1 MTPAKDTLPQ
11 AAQNRPLL
19 GIAMKVA
26 SVCAFMG
33 MATCIKLAG
42 QLPPGQIVFFRSF
55 FAILPI
61 IAWLSWT
68 HGLTGVWRTQRP
80 LSHIARGVVGVT
92 AMSLGFYGLT
102 RLPLPD
108 ATAIGYARPL
118 MTVIFGAIFLGEVVR
133 LYRWAAVLVGL
144 VGVLLIS
151 WPNLQAFRDGDLNN
165 AEALGAAAVFA
176 SACIAAL
183 AFVLVRKLIQTEKTP
198 TIVLY
203 FSVTAST
210 LALATIP
217 FGWSPLTGF
226 QIVSLVA
233 AGGFGGLGQILLTEG
248 YRHAD
253 TATIAPFEYT
263 SVILSIAIGIVVF
276 AEFPT
281 GWTIAGSVVVIASGI
296 FIIYREHRLGLKR
309 KKDRQFVTPQ
319 G

>member
-1 MTPAKDTLPQ
+1 M
-11 AAQNRPLL
+11 L
-19 GIAMKVA
+19 GIGMKVG
-26 SVCAFMG
+26 SVCAFMA

-61 IAWLSWT
+61 VAWLAWT
-68 HGLTGVWRTQRP
+68 HRLSGVWRTERP
-80 LSHIARGVVGVT
+80 LGHVARGLVGVT
-92 AMSLGFYGLT
+92 AMGLGFYGLT

-108 ATAIGYARPL
+108 STAIGYARPL

-133 LYRWAAVLVGL
+133 IYRWGAVLVGL
-144 VGVLLIS
+144 VGVLIIS

-176 SACIAAL
+176 SACIAAF
-183 AFVLVRKLIQTEKTP
+183 AFVLVRKLIVTEKTP

-210 LALATIP
+210 LAVATIP
-217 FGWSPLTGF
+217 FGWSPLNVA
-226 QIVSLVA
+226 QIVSLIA
-233 AGGFGGLGQILLTEG
+233 AGCCGGLGQILLTEG

-253 TATIAPFEYT
+253 TSTIAPFEYT
-263 SVILSIAIGIVVF
+263 SVILSIIIGIVVF

-281 GWTIAGSVVVIASGI
+281 GWTIAGSAIVIASGI
-296 FIIYREHRLGLKR
+296 FIIYREHRLGLQRGKAR
-309 KKDRQFVTPQ
+309 PIISPQ

>member
-1 MTPAKDTLPQ
+1 MLKPTDTLPQ

-61 IAWLSWT
+61 VAWLAWT

-80 LSHIARGVVGVT
+80 LGHIARGVVGVV

-118 MTVIFGAIFLGEVVR
+118 VTVIFGALFLGEVVR
-133 LYRWAAVLVGL
+133 LYRWGAVLVGL

-203 FSVTAST
+203 FSFTASI
-210 LALATIP
+210 LSLATIP
-217 FGWSPLTGF
+217 FGWSSLNSV
-226 QIVSLVA
+226 QIVALVA
-233 AGGFGGLGQILLTEG
+233 AGCFGGLGQILLTEG

-263 SVILSIAIGIVVF
+263 SVILSIGIGILVF
-276 AEFPT
+276 GEFPT

-296 FIIYREHRLGLKR
+296 FIILREHRLGLKR
-309 KKDRQFVTPQ
+309 SKVRQIVTPQ

>member
-1 MTPAKDTLPQ
+1 MTS
-11 AAQNRPLL
+11 AAPISAQQERPLF
-19 GIAMKVA
+19 GIMLKIG
-26 SVCAFMG
+26 SVCAFMA

-61 IAWLSWT
+61 VIWLWWSST
-68 HGLTGVWRTQRP
+68 LSGVWQTQHP
-80 LSHIARGVVGVT
+80 LSHIARGLVGVT
-92 AMSLGFYGLT
+92 AMALGFFGLT

-108 ATAIGYARPL
+108 ATAISYARPL
-118 MTVIFGAIFLGEVVR
+118 LTVVFGAIFLGEIVR
-133 LYRWAAVLVGL
+133 IYRWGAVCIGL
-144 VGVLLIS
+144 VGVLTIS
-151 WPNLQAFRDGDLNN
+151 WPNLEAFRSGQLDDGQ
-165 AEALGAAAVFA
+165 ALGVMATFA

-210 LALATIP
+210 MALLSLP
-217 FGWSPLTGF
+217 FGWSPLSAA
-226 QIVSLVA
+226 QLAALVA
-233 AGGFGGLGQILLTEG
+233 SGFCGGLGQILLTEG

-263 SVILSIAIGIVVF
+263 SVILSIAIGILIF

-281 GWTIAGSVVVIASGI
+281 GATIIGSIIVVASGI
-296 FIIYREHRLGLKR
+296 FIIWREHRLGLKR
-309 KKDRQFVTPQ
+309 GKARPIVTPQ